1 MQEQSQN
8 KSCYKL
14 RGRGQRSVRHPL
26 KRWEES
32 MRPLAGHL
40 AQYLTGGGGEE
51 EILKKLLRQK
61 LLIF

>member
-1 MQEQSQN
+1 
-8 KSCYKL
+8 
-14 RGRGQRSVRHPL
+14 
-26 KRWEES
+26 

-40 AQYLTGGGGEE
+40 AQYLTGGGEE